1 MQQFRLPRGVED
13 LNLDMNLDEIEN
25 AYDDLINRSFKGGY
39 ERATIHIIDWL
50 SEFWSDFINVAEDG
64 TIEFDGNR
72 MVDAALA
79 YLTEKIKEY

>member
-1 MQQFRLPRGVED
+1 MQHLRIQKGVTD
-13 LNLDMNLDEIEN
+13 SNSNINLDDVEN
-25 AYDDLINRSFKGGY
+25 TYDDLINRSFKGGY

-64 TIEFDGNR
+64 TIEFEGNC
-72 MVDAALA
+72 MVDAAHA